1 MTNAA
6 SVSKSAEE
14 KAEETLSRLRAYV
27 GPNWDSH
34 YEMVFRHMFARQQQG
49 RSIGWT
55 WNWPAA
61 LMPLWF
67 LYRRLYAGFFAYFAV
82 YIVIDG
88 TDKMV
93 AGSPD
98 GGSAVAILFLG
109 LVVLAGFLGDRL
121 LFSKAL
127 EVVSRERKAT
137 AEELEALGRPNRW
150 AVWVLP
156 AIILLGVVSTIL
168 IPIMAGA

>member
-1 MTNAA
+1 MADATP
-6 SVSKSAEE
+6 VSQTAEE
-14 KAEETLSRLRAYV
+14 KGDETLSRLRAYI

-34 YEMVFRHMFARQQQG
+34 YEKVFRRLMARQQEG
-49 RSIGWT
+49 LSPGWT

-67 LYRRLYAGFFAYFAV
+67 LYRRLYAGFFAYCAV

-109 LVVLAGFLGDRL
+109 LVVLAGFFGDRL
-121 LFSKAL
+121 LFNKAL

-150 AVWVLP
+150 AVWVPP
-156 AIILLGVVSTIL
+156 AIILLGIISSIL